1 MLLLVAGGVGWLYLL
16 RHERVLDLGPHIPGA
31 LPLEQLAGEASQ
43 PLARMAVAWLPTGA
57 AAGVVLM
64 VLTRSRASVRL
75 LGLTLLS
82 FVVLF
87 LTTAAS
93 DAVAQNERLLDHLGA
108 PLARGGVWAAVLL
121 VITGSLLA
129 EIALGASPRASG
141 AAAAG

>member
-1 MLLLVAGGVGWLYLL
+1 
-16 RHERVLDLGPHIPGA
+16 
-31 LPLEQLAGEASQ
+31 
-43 PLARMAVAWLPTGA
+43 MAVAWLPTGF

-64 VLTRSRASVRL
+64 ALTRARVGVRL
-75 LGLTLLS
+75 FGLTLIS

-87 LTTAAS
+87 LSTAAS

-121 VITGSLLA
+121 MVTGSLLA
-129 EIALGASPRASG
+129 EIALPAAPRASG